1 MDQQEEKCAGSG
13 CWRLKK
19 GWNLMDHSQFKGE
32 LLSGKLFPGGWRSV
46 TVVSNTSW
54 CPGRELEVTQG
65 ALTSS
70 FGFDLL
76 LRPGQ
81 TSCFSVY
88 LFELTQFPF
97 LVK

>member
-1 MDQQEEKCAGSG
+1 MCWQWLLETEKRLEFNGSLSVQRRAVVWKVIP
-13 CWRLKK
+13 WRMEIDNC
-19 GWNLMDHSQFKGE
+19 GI
-32 LLSGKLFPGGWRSV
+32 
-46 TVVSNTSW
+46 NTSW

-97 LVK
+97 PVKWYKAFE